1 MFNVTG
7 GEIVIILVL
16 ALVVLGPEKL
26 PEMIRKAGR
35 LYGELRRMSSGFQ
48 SEFEE
53 AFGEPLR
60 EFRETAN
67 QARDMIKN
75 PLADHEPVADTTDTT
90 ADPARA
96 GADALASAPPLTPE
110 VISGSEPPYAPV
122 VSAPVEPQRSSDP
135 PLAADL
141 TASSDVP
148 AVSPFAPPIGS
159 ALPAPSSPAPAL
171 SEPVAPIPEAGSLH
185 PPVAPLAA
193 QPAAWD
199 APTARPQANPW
210 PSPEADS

>member
-75 PLADHEPVADTTDTT
+75 PLADHEPAADATETTTD
-90 ADPARA
+90 PAQA
-96 GADALASAPPLTPE
+96 GADALASAPPFTS
-110 VISGSEPPYAPV
+110 VIISGSEPPYAPV
-122 VSAPVEPQRSSDP
+122 VGASVEPRRSSDP
-135 PLAADL
+135 LPADPSAL
-141 TASSDVP
+141 PDATEA
-148 AVSPFAPPIGS
+148 SPFPPPVVS
-159 ALPAPSSPAPAL
+159 ALPAPSDS
-171 SEPVAPIPEAGSLH
+171 VASLPETGVLK
-185 PPVAPLAA
+185 PPVAPPGGR
-193 QPAAWD
+193 PALWG
-199 APTARPQANPW
+199 APTAQPQANPW
-210 PSPEADS
+210 RSPEADS